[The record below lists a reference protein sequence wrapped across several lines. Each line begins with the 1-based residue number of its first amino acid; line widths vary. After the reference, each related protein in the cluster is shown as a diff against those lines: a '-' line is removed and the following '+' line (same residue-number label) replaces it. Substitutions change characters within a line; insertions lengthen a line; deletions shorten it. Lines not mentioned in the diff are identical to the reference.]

1 MPITEVTKTE
11 NRQLQNIA
19 NILASSQKVV
29 IVTGAGISTNCGI
42 PDFRSEQGLY
52 ALIQTSYDKAS
63 TSTPK
68 KVSSCEVPNSTDSVK
83 IHGQC
88 QVSTLPSKIK
98 GKDLFDARI
107 WKDPT
112 GTSVFYKFIASLR
125 KRIREEV
132 KQTTPTHRFIKTIR
146 DSHKLVRCYTQ
157 NIDGLESRLGL
168 IMDVNRGK
176 GNRSRFTK
184 KSRSIPQTAAK
195 ATPGSPMDGGC
206 EVVPLHG
213 DLAVLRCTLCQQTC
227 GWEDRRREATML
239 KGKAPEC
246 FSCATSDQQ
255 RRDRGKRGTKIGS
268 LRPNIVLYGEE
279 HPEADAVGSITTH
292 DLSLAPDVLL
302 ILGTSLHVH
311 GLKTMVKEFAKC
323 VHARPKEKGKVIFVN
338 LSQPSE
344 STWSDSID
352 YWVSMD
358 CDEWIGSLRRHRP
371 DIWHLQTELTARV
384 VKKET
389 HTTPKASATMQF
401 KAGRPKDKE
410 NGTAAGVRVIV
421 NSPRRSATATRAR
434 KGPLGEIDS
443 NSAYQMKDRNHDA
456 EVCNESVVFD
466 SSQSL
471 PTPPPSTHKSDN
483 PSQRHK
489 RSRPLDEHDQVA
501 TPTKKPRLPARAVSE
516 KLSLVRWPPRK
527 NDQARLRP
535 SPSNRK
541 RAAIKIWEE
550 PEPEPDIQLCSPVR

>member
-1 MPITEVTKTE
+1 MPIKEVTKTE

-52 ALIQTSYDKAS
+52 ALIQANYEQASANTSQHDN
-63 TSTPK
+63 
-68 KVSSCEVPNSTDSVK
+68 SCELPTSTDSVK
-83 IHGQC
+83 LQPQC
-88 QVSTLPSKIK
+88 QASTLPSNVK

-112 GTSVFYKFIASLR
+112 RTSVFYSFIASLR
-125 KRIREEV
+125 KKIREEV
-132 KQTTPTHRFIKTIR
+132 KQTTPTHRFIRTIR

-168 IMDVNRGK
+168 SMDLNHGK

-195 ATPGSPMDGGC
+195 ATPGSPTHGGC

-227 GWEDRRREATML
+227 GWEDRAREATML

-292 DLSLAPDVLL
+292 DLSLSPDVLL

-338 LSQPSE
+338 LSKPSE

-358 CDEWIGSLRRHRP
+358 CDEWIGTLRRHRP
-371 DIWHLQTELTARV
+371 DIWHLQTELAARII
-384 VKKET
+384 KKET
-389 HTTPKASATMQF
+389 HSKSKGSATMQV
-401 KAGRPKDKE
+401 KAASPNEKE
-410 NGTAAGVRVIV
+410 NGTAVGVRVV
-421 NSPRRSATATRAR
+421 VHSSRKPTTSNRAG
-434 KGPLGEIDS
+434 KGPLGEINS
-443 NSAYQMKDRNHDA
+443 NSAFQMRGRNQDA
-456 EVCNESVVFD
+456 ESDSVVFD
-466 SSQSL
+466 SSHSL
-471 PTPPPSTHKSDN
+471 PTPPPSTHKNDSS
-483 PSQRHK
+483 SQRRK
-489 RSRPLDEHDQVA
+489 RARPSDEPDQMK
-501 TPTKKPRLPARAVSE
+501 TPTKKPRLPARAVS
-516 KLSLVRWPPRK
+516 KGTSLSESSSLHG
-527 NDQARLRP
+527 DHARHQFSLI
-535 SPSNRK
+535 NRT

-550 PEPEPDIQLCSPVR
+550 PDEDIIQLCSPIR